1 MASPDLSRRPNRRRS
16 NEAAVERV
24 QAEVARKELRQLNIE
39 IPVELHRAL
48 RIRALE
54 VDMSLRELCIEVLE
68 AYLAK

>member
-1 MASPDLSRRPNRRRS
+1 MVSPDLSRRPSRRRS

-48 RIRALE
+48 RMRALE
-54 VDMSLRELCIEVLE
+54 VDKSLRELCIEVLE
-68 AYLAK
+68 GYLAK